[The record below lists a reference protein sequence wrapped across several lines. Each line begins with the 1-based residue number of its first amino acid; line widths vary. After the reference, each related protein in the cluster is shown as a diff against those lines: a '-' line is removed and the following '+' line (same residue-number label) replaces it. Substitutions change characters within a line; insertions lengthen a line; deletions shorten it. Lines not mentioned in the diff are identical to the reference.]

1 MGWCCLKRPIVDN
14 APRERRI
21 LPVNVKD
28 GAQGSRGFVNAVAG
42 NQDDRGG
49 TGGARS
55 EMPILGQQDPILS
68 GAAPDEGAVGNPA
81 FGNER
86 VIPGRAQPPAEAAQ
100 HLIAQKPWHVF
111 AR

>member
-1 MGWCCLKRPIVDN
+1 MVRKARAASSMLSPGTKTT
-14 APRERRI
+14 
-21 LPVNVKD
+21 
-28 GAQGSRGFVNAVAG
+28 
-42 NQDDRGG
+42 GG

>member
-1 MGWCCLKRPIVDN
+1 MGWRHLKRPIVDN

-21 LPVNVKD
+21 LPVDVKD
-28 GAQGSRGFVNAVAG
+28 SAKGSRGLVDAVARK
-42 NQDDRGG
+42 QHDRGS
-49 TGGARS
+49 TRGARS
-55 EMPILGQQDPILS
+55 EMPIFGQQDPILS